1 MSVVSLRDVSKRFG
15 DVTAL
20 DRVSFDVEEDMIYG
34 FLGRNGAGKSTT
46 MQILTGQG
54 FASSGQVRVFGE
66 HPYENENVLSRV
78 CLVKEN
84 QRYPDPFKVRH
95 VLRAGRELYP
105 EWDQPYAESLLDDFE
120 LSGNRVVRK
129 LSRGMLSALGVVVGL
144 ASRAP
149 LTFFDEPYLG
159 LDPVARQLFYD
170 RLLEDYAKHPR
181 TIVLSTHLID
191 EISDLVEHVVLID
204 AGGVLIDESAE
215 TLRQRAMTVTGAAPA
230 VDEFTEPYEEFHR
243 EQLGSFARV
252 TVSGTLGDAERASA
266 QALGLSVEPV
276 SLQQLMI
283 HTTAG
288 RVQAGHTAP
297 DTATHTTA
305 KETDR

>member
-1 MSVVSLRDVSKRFG
+1 MSAVITLRDVSKQFG

-20 DRVSFDVEEDMIYG
+20 DRVSFTVEEKTIYG

-46 MQILTGQG
+46 MGILTGQD
-54 FASSGQVRVFGE
+54 FASSGQVQVFGE
-66 HPYENENVLSRV
+66 HPYENEDVLSRV
-78 CLVKEN
+78 CLVREN

-95 VLRAGRELYP
+95 VLRAGSELFP
-105 EWDQPYAESLLDDFE
+105 EWDQGYAEALLDDFE
-120 LSGNRVVRK
+120 LSRDRLVRK
-129 LSRGMLSALGVVVGL
+129 LSRGMLSAIGVVVGL

-191 EISDLVEHVVLID
+191 EISELIEHVVLID
-204 AGGVLIDESAE
+204 GGRILIDEAAE
-215 TLRQRAMTVTGAAPA
+215 TLRQRAMTVTGPTSA
-230 VDEFTEPYEEFHR
+230 VDEFTEPHEEFHR

-252 TVSGTLGDAERASA
+252 TVSGALGPAERANA
-266 QALGLSVEPV
+266 QARGLSVEPV

-283 HTTAG
+283 HATAG
-288 RVQAGHTAP
+288 RAQAGAMDP
-297 DTATHTTA
+297 ARDTTA
-305 KETDR
+305 KENGR